1 MVASAGSCFT
11 DQPNSA
17 ASPQASHWAISSPR
31 SLVLGRAESTTKP
44 QERQALCPWPP
55 WPEVPGLYGPSLV
68 ITGAS
73 SGIGAVYADRLARRG
88 YDLLLVARNRERM
101 QDLAKKLAAD
111 TGHKVELL
119 AADLTDSKDLAG
131 VERILRED
139 PRITLLVN
147 NAGMASTAPLL
158 NSDVTNMSEIIA
170 LNVEALT
177 RLSCAVA
184 PEFVKRGSG
193 TIINIGSV
201 VGVAPE
207 LLNGVYGGTKAY
219 VLAFSQS
226 LRHELAD
233 KGVTVQVVLPGATA
247 TDLWKKAGT
256 PVEHLPQ
263 EIVMST
269 EDMVDAALAGLDQGE
284 FVTIPALPDAGQWQ
298 NYEAARQAM
307 MPNLSRMEP
316 AARYGIV
323 RAARA

>member
-1 MVASAGSCFT
+1 MKQQS
-11 DQPNSA
+11 
-17 ASPQASHWAISSPR
+17 
-31 SLVLGRAESTTKP
+31 K
-44 QERQALCPWPP
+44 
-55 WPEVPGLYGPSLV
+55 GLAV

-88 YDLLLVARNRERM
+88 YDLLLVARTRGPMDE
-101 QDLAKKLAAD
+101 LAKKLEAD
-111 TGHKVELL
+111 TGRRIEIL

-139 PRITLLVN
+139 ARITLLVN
-147 NAGMASTAPLL
+147 NAGMASTAPLV
-158 NSDVTNMSEIIA
+158 NADVSEMSRIIT
-170 LNVEALT
+170 LNVSALT
-177 RLSCAVA
+177 RLTYAAVPA
-184 PEFVKRGSG
+184 FVKRGSG

-207 LLNGVYGGTKAY
+207 LLNGVYGGSKAF
-219 VLAFSQS
+219 VLALSQS
-226 LRHELAD
+226 LLKELAGT
-233 KGVTVQVVLPGATA
+233 GVTVQVVLPGATA

-284 FVTIPALPDAGQWQ
+284 FATIPALPDAGQWQ
-298 NYEAARQAM
+298 AFEAARQAM
-307 MPNLSRMEP
+307 MPNLSRTEP

-323 RAARA
+323 RAAA